1 MDDIRQKLFPV
12 FLKEAGQNLR
22 KLQGFLA
29 CDASHKCCAEEL
41 ETAFRAAH
49 TLKGTALLV
58 QAGSVHKISRRL
70 EALLEKHF
78 SAETLPT
85 LVECEAMRLAV
96 DWLVL
101 LISDLREDSEEPTQL
116 VNEALQALDL
126 AERFPGK
133 TPLVELI
140 DSHWQKR
147 SPQLDDPF
155 CADPELDI
163 HADEILRAEQDPFAD
178 DPGFGLEV
186 DLNSWSENHAKAQA
200 DRLTSVVDPF
210 ADDPDFETELMLAE
224 QELPEAADSTVIL
237 SQTSTILPPD
247 LFADDPE
254 FEASL
259 ATELSPDDLISGR
272 SDEDLEGSGGLE
284 TGSSVVAESEI
295 GRAAQIAESLLL
307 PKEEDGP
314 RREYVCGSFAIDGRD
329 YYLPI
334 EQMFE
339 IAELTQLFPLP
350 LSPPM
355 VVGLVNLRGQ
365 VIPVIDLSILNQHQR
380 TEVCKQHRL
389 VVAECQGEFLAFLA
403 EGIPLLAEEFV
414 GEKIDMPRF
423 LSLYRV
429 RGSKI

>member
-12 FLKEAGQNLR
+12 FLKEAEQNLR

-29 CDASHKCCAEEL
+29 CDALHKCCAEEL
-41 ETAFRAAH
+41 EIAFRAAH

-78 SAETLPT
+78 SAETFPT

-101 LISDLREDSEEPTQL
+101 LIADLQEDSEEPTQL
-116 VNEALQALDL
+116 INEALQALDL
-126 AERFPGK
+126 AEHFPGK

-140 DSHWQKR
+140 DSHLQKR
-147 SPQLDDPF
+147 SPHLDDPF

-163 HADEILRAEQDPFAD
+163 HEDEILRAVQDPFAD

-186 DLNSWSENHAKAQA
+186 DLNSWSENHGKVQA

-210 ADDPDFETELMLAE
+210 ADDPDFETELIPAE
-224 QELPEAADSTVIL
+224 QELPEVADSTDTL
-237 SQTSTILPPD
+237 SQMSTTLPPD
-247 LFADDPE
+247 PFADDPE

-259 ATELSPDDLISGR
+259 ATEASPEDLIFGQ
-272 SDEDLEGSGGLE
+272 SDEDLEGSGGPE
-284 TGSSVVAESEI
+284 TGSAVVAESEI

-314 RREYVCGSFAIDGRD
+314 RCEYVCGSFAIGGRD

-365 VIPVIDLSILNQHQR
+365 VIPVIDLSILNQHQQTDVR
-380 TEVCKQHRL
+380 KQHRL

-429 RGSKI
+429 RGSEI

>member
-58 QAGSVHKISRRL
+58 QAGPVHKISRRL

-101 LISDLREDSEEPTQL
+101 LIADLREDSEEPTQL
-116 VNEALQALDL
+116 INEALQALDL

-155 CADPELDI
+155 CADPEMDI
-163 HADEILRAEQDPFAD
+163 HADKILRAVQDPFAE

-186 DLNSWSENHAKAQA
+186 DLNSWPENHAKAQA

-224 QELPEAADSTVIL
+224 QELPEAADSTDIL
-237 SQTSTILPPD
+237 SQTSITLPPD
-247 LFADDPE
+247 PFADDPA

-259 ATELSPDDLISGR
+259 ATELSPDDLIFER
-272 SDEDLEGSGGLE
+272 SDEDLEGSAE
-284 TGSSVVAESEI
+284 SEIGSAVVAESEI

-307 PKEEDGP
+307 PKKEDGP
-314 RREYVCGSFAIDGRD
+314 RREYVCGLFAISGRD

-339 IAELTQLFPLP
+339 ITELTQLFPLP

-355 VVGLVNLRGQ
+355 VIGLVNLRGQ
-365 VIPVIDLSILNQHQR
+365 VIPVIDLSILNQHQQ
-380 TEVCKQHRL
+380 TEVRKQHRL
-389 VVAECQGEFLAFLA
+389 VVAEYQGEFLAFLA
-403 EGIPLLAEEFV
+403 EGIPSLAEEFV
-414 GEKIDMPRF
+414 GEKIDMPEF

-429 RGSKI
+429 RDSEI